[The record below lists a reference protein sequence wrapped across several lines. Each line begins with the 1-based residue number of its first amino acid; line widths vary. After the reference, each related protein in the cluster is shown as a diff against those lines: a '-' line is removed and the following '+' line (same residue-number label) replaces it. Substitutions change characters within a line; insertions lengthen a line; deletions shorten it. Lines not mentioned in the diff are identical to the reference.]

1 MGNWRQFTGL
11 VLNDLKK
18 EIKKFPSLPGIY
30 RMINDKNEI
39 IYIGKAKDI
48 KKRVTSYFGK
58 NHASPRTKMM
68 VSNINSIEFTVTNTE
83 AEALILENNLIRN
96 HMPRYNVIFRDDK
109 SYPYLKIS
117 GDQYPRIS
125 FHRGAQKKDQN
136 YFGPF
141 PNSPAVRDSIKLLQ
155 KVFLLRTCENS
166 VFKNRSRPCM
176 EHQIQRCSAPCV
188 NLISE
193 EDYKEDIDQA
203 MMFLNG
209 KDTKVIN
216 SLSEKMNIFSENN
229 EFERAAIFRDRIQ
242 SLRQVR
248 LKQFVSD
255 FSENDADII
264 AIEEKDRVFCV
275 NLVMIRNAKHLG
287 DKSFFPKGIADNSDN
302 NILEIF
308 IAQYYDE
315 KSPPPVVIIEKKVNK
330 GLLEKFFELKKYKKI
345 KIITRLTNE
354 KRMWMEMAKKNALI
368 AISQKS
374 NETLSFKNK
383 IKAFTQLLKI
393 PSNKNRIE
401 CFDVSHM
408 MGEGTVA
415 SCVVFDK
422 NGIQKKDYRRYNIK
436 NNKPGDDYAAMQ
448 EVLERRYKKI
458 VDTDGIRPDV
468 ILIDGGKG
476 QLGIAVKI
484 MKQLSLDDII
494 LVGVTKGEKRK
505 SGAETLHIANGDIL
519 ENIDINNMGFQLIIQ
534 IRDEAHRFAITGHR
548 ARRKKARFT
557 SSLEEIEGIGQTKR
571 RNLLVYFGGIQGI
584 KEADVRELLLVE
596 GINVKLAESIYNH
609 FH

>member
-1 MGNWRQFTGL
+1 MT
-11 VLNDLKK
+11 DLKK
-18 EIKKFPSLPGIY
+18 EIKKFPNLPGIY
-30 RMINDKNEI
+30 RMMNGKNEI

-48 KKRVTSYFGK
+48 KKRVASYFGK
-58 NHASPRTKMM
+58 NHSSPRTKMM
-68 VSNINSIEFTVTNTE
+68 VSNIHSIEFTVTNTE
-83 AEALILENNLIRN
+83 AEALILENNLTRN

-117 GDQYPRIS
+117 GDQFPRIS
-125 FHRGAQKKDQN
+125 FHRGIQKKDQN
-136 YFGPF
+136 YFGPC

-166 VFKNRSRPCM
+166 VFRNRSRPCM

-193 EDYKEDIDQA
+193 QDYKEDIDQA
-203 MMFLNG
+203 MLFLNG

-216 SLSEKMNIFSENN
+216 SLSEKMSYFAEKN
-229 EFERAAIFRDRIQ
+229 EFERAAVFRDRIQ

-264 AIEEKDRVFCV
+264 AIEEKAGIYCV
-275 NLVMIRNAKHLG
+275 NLVMIRNSKHLG
-287 DKSFFPKGIADNSDN
+287 DKSFFPKGAVDSQDN

-308 IAQYYDE
+308 IAQYYNE

-330 GLLEKFFELKKYKKI
+330 SLLEKFFELKKYRKI
-345 KIITRLTNE
+345 KIITRLTKE

-368 AISQKS
+368 NISQQS
-374 NETLSFKNK
+374 NEKLSFKNK
-383 IKAFTQLLKI
+383 VEAFTKLLNI
-393 PSNKNRIE
+393 DSTKNRIE

-422 NGIQKKDYRRYNIK
+422 NGIQKKDYRKYNIK
-436 NNKPGDDYAAMQ
+436 NNKPGDDYGAMR
-448 EVLERRYKKI
+448 EVLERRYTKMINTEAIK
-458 VDTDGIRPDV
+458 PDV
-468 ILIDGGKG
+468 VLIDGGKG
-476 QLGIAVKI
+476 QLGVAKKV
-484 MKQLSLDDII
+484 MSELGLTDIF

-505 SGAETLHIANGDIL
+505 SGDETLHMANGDIL
-519 ENIDINNMGFQLIIQ
+519 ENIDTNNVGFQLIIQ

-548 ARRKKARFT
+548 ARRKKSRFT

-584 KEADVRELLLVE
+584 KEANIPELLLVE
-596 GINVKLAESIYNH
+596 GINVKLAENIYNY

>member
-1 MGNWRQFTGL
+1 MT
-11 VLNDLKK
+11 DLKK
-18 EIKKFPSLPGIY
+18 EIKKFPNLPGIY
-30 RMINDKNEI
+30 RMMNGKNEI

-48 KKRVTSYFGK
+48 KKRVASYFGK
-58 NHASPRTKMM
+58 NHSSPRTKMM
-68 VSNINSIEFTVTNTE
+68 VSNIHSIEFTVTNTE

-117 GDQYPRIS
+117 GDQFPRIS
-125 FHRGAQKKDQN
+125 FHRGVQKKDQN

-166 VFKNRSRPCM
+166 VFRNRSRPCM

-193 EDYKEDIDQA
+193 QDYKEDIDQA
-203 MMFLNG
+203 MLFLNG

-216 SLSEKMNIFSENN
+216 SLSEKMSYFSEKN
-229 EFERAAIFRDRIQ
+229 EFERAAVFRDRIQ

-264 AIEEKDRVFCV
+264 AIEEKAGIYCV
-275 NLVMIRNAKHLG
+275 NLVMIRNSKHLG
-287 DKSFFPKGIADNSDN
+287 DKSFFPKGAVDSQDN

-308 IAQYYDE
+308 IAQYYNE

-330 GLLEKFFELKKYKKI
+330 SLLEKFFELKKYRKI
-345 KIITRLTNE
+345 KIITRLTKE

-368 AISQKS
+368 NISQQS
-374 NETLSFKNK
+374 NEKLSFKNK
-383 IKAFTQLLKI
+383 VEAFTKLLNI
-393 PSNKNRIE
+393 DSTKNRIE

-422 NGIQKKDYRRYNIK
+422 NGIQKKDYRKYNIK
-436 NNKPGDDYAAMQ
+436 NNKPGDDYGAMR
-448 EVLERRYKKI
+448 EVLERRYTKMINTEAIK
-458 VDTDGIRPDV
+458 PDV
-468 ILIDGGKG
+468 VLIDGGKG
-476 QLGIAVKI
+476 QLGVAKKV
-484 MKQLSLDDII
+484 MSELGLTDIF

-505 SGAETLHIANGDIL
+505 SGDETLHMANGDIL
-519 ENIDINNMGFQLIIQ
+519 ENIDTNNIGFQLIIQ

-548 ARRKKARFT
+548 ARRKKSRFT

-584 KEADVRELLLVE
+584 KEANIPELLLVE
-596 GINVKLAESIYNH
+596 GINVKLAENIYNY

>member
-1 MGNWRQFTGL
+1 
-11 VLNDLKK
+11 
-18 EIKKFPSLPGIY
+18 
-30 RMINDKNEI
+30 MINAKNEI

-58 NHASPRTKMM
+58 NHSSPRTKMM
-68 VSNINSIEFTVTNTE
+68 VSNINAIEFTVTNTE

-117 GDQYPRIS
+117 ADQYPRIS
-125 FHRGAQKKDQN
+125 FHRGAQKKEQN

-166 VFKNRSRPCM
+166 VFKNRTRPCM

-216 SLSEKMNIFSENN
+216 SLSEKMSIFSENN
-229 EFERAAIFRDRIQ
+229 EFERAAVFRDRIQ

-264 AIEEKDRVFCV
+264 AIEEKEGVFCV

-287 DKSFFPKGIADNSDN
+287 DKSFFPKGIADDKDN

-315 KSPPPVVIIEKKVNK
+315 KSPPPVVILEKKVNK
-330 GLLEKFFELKKYKKI
+330 SLLEKFFELKNYKKI

-368 AISQKS
+368 AIGQKS

-383 IKAFTQLLKI
+383 IEAFTKLLNI

-458 VDTDGIRPDV
+458 VDTDGIKPDV

-476 QLGIAVKI
+476 QLGVAIKI
-484 MKQLSLDDII
+484 MEQLNLNDIV

-505 SGAETLHIANGDIL
+505 SGAETLHIANGEIL
-519 ENIDINNMGFQLIIQ
+519 ENIDVNNMGFQLIIQ

-548 ARRKKARFT
+548 AIRKKTRFT

>member
-1 MGNWRQFTGL
+1 
-11 VLNDLKK
+11 
-18 EIKKFPSLPGIY
+18 
-30 RMINDKNEI
+30 MINAKNEI

-58 NHASPRTKMM
+58 NHSSPRTKMM
-68 VSNINSIEFTVTNTE
+68 VSNINTIEFTVTNTE

-117 GDQYPRIS
+117 ADQYPRIS

-216 SLSEKMNIFSENN
+216 SLSEKMSIFSENN

-264 AIEEKDRVFCV
+264 AIEEKEGVFCV

-287 DKSFFPKGIADNSDN
+287 DKSFFPKGIADDTDN

-315 KSPPPVVIIEKKVNK
+315 KSPPPVVIVEKKVNK
-330 GLLEKFFELKKYKKI
+330 SLLEKFFELKNYKKI

-368 AISQKS
+368 AIGQKS

-383 IKAFTQLLKI
+383 IEAFTKLLNI
-393 PSNKNRIE
+393 SSNKNRIE

-458 VDTDGIRPDV
+458 VDTDGIKPDV

-476 QLGIAVKI
+476 QLGVAIKI
-484 MKQLSLDDII
+484 MEQLNLNDIV

-505 SGAETLHIANGDIL
+505 SGAETLHIANGEIL
-519 ENIDINNMGFQLIIQ
+519 ENIDVNNMGFQLIIQ

-548 ARRKKARFT
+548 AIRKKARFT

-596 GINVKLAESIYNH
+596 GINVKLAENIYNH

>member
-1 MGNWRQFTGL
+1 
-11 VLNDLKK
+11 
-18 EIKKFPSLPGIY
+18 
-30 RMINDKNEI
+30 MINDKNEI

-48 KKRVTSYFGK
+48 KKRVNSYFGK

-193 EDYKEDIDQA
+193 EDYREDIDQA

-264 AIEEKDRVFCV
+264 AIEEKDGVFCV

-330 GLLEKFFELKKYKKI
+330 DLLEKYFELKKYKKI

-383 IKAFTQLLKI
+383 IKSFTQLLKI

-458 VDTDGIRPDV
+458 VDTDGVRPDV
-468 ILIDGGKG
+468 VLIDGGKG

-596 GINVKLAESIYNH
+596 GINVKLAENIYNH

>member
-1 MGNWRQFTGL
+1 
-11 VLNDLKK
+11 
-18 EIKKFPSLPGIY
+18 
-30 RMINDKNEI
+30 
-39 IYIGKAKDI
+39 
-48 KKRVTSYFGK
+48 
-58 NHASPRTKMM
+58 MM
-68 VSNINSIEFTVTNTE
+68 VSNIHSIEFTVTNTE

-117 GDQYPRIS
+117 GDQFPRIS
-125 FHRGAQKKDQN
+125 FHRGIQKKDQN

-166 VFKNRSRPCM
+166 VFRNRSRPCM

-193 EDYKEDIDQA
+193 QDYKEDIDQA
-203 MMFLNG
+203 MLFLNG

-216 SLSEKMNIFSENN
+216 SLSEKMSYFAEKN
-229 EFERAAIFRDRIQ
+229 EFERAAVFRDRIQ

-264 AIEEKDRVFCV
+264 AIEEKAGIYCV
-275 NLVMIRNAKHLG
+275 NLVMIRNSKHLG
-287 DKSFFPKGIADNSDN
+287 DKSFFPKGAVDSQDN

-308 IAQYYDE
+308 IAQYYNE

-330 GLLEKFFELKKYKKI
+330 SLLEKFFELKKYRKI
-345 KIITRLTNE
+345 KIITRLTKE

-368 AISQKS
+368 NISQQS
-374 NETLSFKNK
+374 NEKLSFKNK
-383 IKAFTQLLKI
+383 VEAFTKLLNI
-393 PSNKNRIE
+393 DSTKNRIE

-422 NGIQKKDYRRYNIK
+422 NGIQKKDYRKYNIK
-436 NNKPGDDYAAMQ
+436 NNKPGDDYGAMR
-448 EVLERRYKKI
+448 EVLERRYTKMINTEAIK
-458 VDTDGIRPDV
+458 PDV
-468 ILIDGGKG
+468 VLIDGGKG
-476 QLGIAVKI
+476 QLGVAKKV
-484 MKQLSLDDII
+484 MSELGLTDIF

-505 SGAETLHIANGDIL
+505 SGDETLHMANGDIL
-519 ENIDINNMGFQLIIQ
+519 ENIDTNNVGFQLIIQ

-548 ARRKKARFT
+548 ARRKKSRFT

-584 KEADVRELLLVE
+584 KEANIPELLLVE
-596 GINVKLAESIYNH
+596 GINVKLAENIYNY

>member
-1 MGNWRQFTGL
+1 
-11 VLNDLKK
+11 
-18 EIKKFPSLPGIY
+18 
-30 RMINDKNEI
+30 MINAKNEI

-58 NHASPRTKMM
+58 NHSSPRTKMM

-209 KDTKVIN
+209 KDTKVIS

-229 EFERAAIFRDRIQ
+229 EFERAAVFRDRIQ

-264 AIEEKDRVFCV
+264 AIEEKEGVFCV
-275 NLVMIRNAKHLG
+275 NLVMIRNSKHLG
-287 DKSFFPKGIADNSDN
+287 DKSFFPKGVADNADN

-315 KSPPPVVIIEKKVNK
+315 KSPPPIVIIEKKVNK
-330 GLLEKFFELKKYKKI
+330 GLLEKFFELKSYKKI

-368 AISQKS
+368 AIGQKS

-383 IKAFTQLLKI
+383 IKAFTQLLNI

-458 VDTDGIRPDV
+458 VDTDGIKPDV
-468 ILIDGGKG
+468 VLIDGGKG
-476 QLGIAVKI
+476 QLGIAIKI
-484 MKQLSLDDII
+484 MEQLNLNDIV

-505 SGAETLHIANGDIL
+505 SGAETLHIANGEIL
-519 ENIDINNMGFQLIIQ
+519 ENIDVNNMGFQLIIQ

-548 ARRKKARFT
+548 ARRKKTRFT

-596 GINVKLAESIYNH
+596 GINVKLAEIIYNH

>member
-1 MGNWRQFTGL
+1 MT
-11 VLNDLKK
+11 DLKK
-18 EIKKFPSLPGIY
+18 EIKKFPNLPGIY
-30 RMINDKNEI
+30 RMMNGKNEI

-48 KKRVTSYFGK
+48 KKRVASYFGK
-58 NHASPRTKMM
+58 NHSSPRTKMM
-68 VSNINSIEFTVTNTE
+68 VSNIHSIEFTVTNTE

-117 GDQYPRIS
+117 GDQFPRIS
-125 FHRGAQKKDQN
+125 FHRGVQKKDQN

-166 VFKNRSRPCM
+166 VFRNRSRPCM

-193 EDYKEDIDQA
+193 QDYKEDIDQA
-203 MMFLNG
+203 MLFLNG

-216 SLSEKMNIFSENN
+216 SLSEKMSYFAEKN
-229 EFERAAIFRDRIQ
+229 EFERAAVFRDRIQ

-264 AIEEKDRVFCV
+264 AIEEKAGIYCV
-275 NLVMIRNAKHLG
+275 NLVMIRNSKHLG
-287 DKSFFPKGIADNSDN
+287 DKSFSPKGTVESQDN

-308 IAQYYDE
+308 IAQYYNE

-330 GLLEKFFELKKYKKI
+330 SLLEKFFELKKYRKI
-345 KIITRLTNE
+345 KIITRLTKE

-368 AISQKS
+368 NISQQS
-374 NETLSFKNK
+374 NEKLSFKNK
-383 IKAFTQLLKI
+383 VEAFTKLLNI
-393 PSNKNRIE
+393 DSTKNRIE

-422 NGIQKKDYRRYNIK
+422 NGIQKKDYRKYNIK
-436 NNKPGDDYAAMQ
+436 NNKPGDDYGAMR
-448 EVLERRYKKI
+448 EVLERRYTKMINTEAIK
-458 VDTDGIRPDV
+458 PDV
-468 ILIDGGKG
+468 VLIDGGKG
-476 QLGIAVKI
+476 QLGVAKKV
-484 MKQLSLDDII
+484 MSELGLTDIF

-505 SGAETLHIANGDIL
+505 SGDETLHMANGDIL
-519 ENIDINNMGFQLIIQ
+519 ENIDTNNVGFQLIIQ

-548 ARRKKARFT
+548 ARRKKSRFT

-584 KEADVRELLLVE
+584 KEANIPELLLVE
-596 GINVKLAESIYNH
+596 GINVKLAENIYNY

>member
-1 MGNWRQFTGL
+1 MT
-11 VLNDLKK
+11 DLKK
-18 EIKKFPSLPGIY
+18 EIKKFPNLPGIY
-30 RMINDKNEI
+30 RMMNGKNEI

-48 KKRVTSYFGK
+48 KKRVASYFGK
-58 NHASPRTKMM
+58 NHSSPRTKMM
-68 VSNINSIEFTVTNTE
+68 VSNIHSIEFTVTNTE

-117 GDQYPRIS
+117 GDQFPRIS
-125 FHRGAQKKDQN
+125 FHRGIQKKDQN

-166 VFKNRSRPCM
+166 VFRNRSRPCM

-193 EDYKEDIDQA
+193 QDYKEDIDQA
-203 MMFLNG
+203 MLFLNG

-216 SLSEKMNIFSENN
+216 SLSEKMSYFAEKN
-229 EFERAAIFRDRIQ
+229 EFERAAVFRDRIQ

-264 AIEEKDRVFCV
+264 AIEEKGGIYCV
-275 NLVMIRNAKHLG
+275 NLVMIRNSKHLG
-287 DKSFFPKGIADNSDN
+287 DKSFFPKGAVDSQDN

-308 IAQYYDE
+308 IAQYYNE
-315 KSPPPVVIIEKKVNK
+315 KSPPAVVIIEKKVNK
-330 GLLEKFFELKKYKKI
+330 SLLEKFFELKKYRKI
-345 KIITRLTNE
+345 KIITRLTKE

-368 AISQKS
+368 NISQQS
-374 NETLSFKNK
+374 NEKLSFKNK
-383 IKAFTQLLKI
+383 VEAFTKLLNI
-393 PSNKNRIE
+393 DSTKNRIE

-422 NGIQKKDYRRYNIK
+422 NGIQKKDYRKYNIK
-436 NNKPGDDYAAMQ
+436 NNKPGDDYGAMR
-448 EVLERRYKKI
+448 EVLERRYTKMINTEAIK
-458 VDTDGIRPDV
+458 PDV
-468 ILIDGGKG
+468 VLIDGGKG
-476 QLGIAVKI
+476 QLGVAKKV
-484 MKQLSLDDII
+484 MSELGLTDIF

-505 SGAETLHIANGDIL
+505 SGDETLHMANGDIL
-519 ENIDINNMGFQLIIQ
+519 ENIDTNNVGFQLIIQ

-548 ARRKKARFT
+548 ARRKKSRFT

-584 KEADVRELLLVE
+584 KEANIPELLLVE
-596 GINVKLAESIYNH
+596 GINVKLAENIYNY